1 MNPYILLFERYS
13 EWKNI
18 DKNNMDVQ
26 LLLCFDDC
34 PKIIIFFM
42 KLDVHILRGC
52 GLKSYDS
59 GVPGSFVILDVYDG
73 GGVRGGD

>member
-1 MNPYILLFERYS
+1 MNRRILIKITWTSSY
-13 EWKNI
+13 
-18 DKNNMDVQ
+18 
-26 LLLCFDDC
+26 LCFDDC

-59 GVPGSFVILDVYDG
+59 GVPGSFVILDVWRG
-73 GGVRGGD
+73 GGGDEEGGS

>member
-1 MNPYILLFERYS
+1 
-13 EWKNI
+13 
-18 DKNNMDVQ
+18 MDVQ

-59 GVPGSFVILDVYDG
+59 GVPGSFVILDVW
-73 GGVRGGD
+73 RGAGEVMRRADLNLFLSCRMGD